1 MARVPNVA
9 PPPQAAKESHAA
21 EAAALHFRRGRRRC
35 TPLERTH
42 SNFEFLITSRAVSA
56 APIVTGATEAR
67 TQDAA
72 STIAFFAVAA
82 TSIVLPLIADLHGD
96 DSFRLPKE
104 LVFRGGA
111 IAVILAFVFALTRRH
126 NPPRINGAL
135 LRRAPIAIPL

>member
-9 PPPQAAKESHAA
+9 APPKAAKETHAA
-21 EAAALHFRRGRRRC
+21 EGGGATFPPGWRRC

-56 APIVTGATEAR
+56 APIVTKATVAR

-82 TSIVLPLIADLHGD
+82 TSIVLPLIVDLHGD

-126 NPPRINGAL
+126 NPLRINGAL
-135 LRRAPIAIPL
+135 LGRAPIA